1 MKLLVLGVVML
12 AVVGSNGCLEAQR
25 QPGTGYLSSWE
36 VEEARL
42 SMEILAKIRP
52 DLQDWQNAWNVQ
64 DIETLSELYAEDAML
79 FFTDRPLIGRAAI
92 HEYFEAVAPDIAGFS
107 MGMTDFQV
115 SGRMARMVGT
125 YAYQVYDNG
134 KYKVRVEGPYIASF
148 IRKNGHWEIRAQ
160 MFQKPFP
167 G

>member
-1 MKLLVLGVVML
+1 MKSFVVGVAV
-12 AVVGSNGCLEAQR
+12 AVVVCSSGRLEAQR
-25 QPGTGYLSSWE
+25 QPGVGYMSSWE

-42 SMEILAKIRP
+42 SMEIMQKIRP
-52 DLQDWQNAWNVQ
+52 TLQEWQAAWNVQ
-64 DIETLSELYAEDAML
+64 DIETLSELYSEDAML

-92 HEYFEAVAPDIAGFS
+92 HEYFEGVAPDIAGFS

-134 KYKVRVEGPYIASF
+134 KFKQRIEGPYVASF
-148 IRKNGHWEIRAQ
+148 VRRDGRWEIRAQ

>member
-1 MKLLVLGVVML
+1 MKLLVLGVVM
-12 AVVGSNGCLEAQR
+12 AAVGSSGRLEAQR
-25 QPGTGYLSSWE
+25 QPGTGYMSSWE
-36 VEEARL
+36 VD
-42 SMEILAKIRP
+42 RP
-52 DLQDWQNAWNVQ
+52 DLQDWQDAWNVQ
-64 DIETLSELYAEDAML
+64 DIGTLSELYSEDAML

-92 HEYFEAVAPDIAGFS
+92 HEYFEGVAADIAGFS

-134 KYKVRVEGPYIASF
+134 RFMVRVEGPYVASF
-148 IRKNGHWEIRAQ
+148 VRKDGHWEIRAQ